1 VTGALRNESREK
13 GNQKSLYLALFLWS
27 PPSKGKELYLLM
39 PALYIF
45 IAW

>member
-1 VTGALRNESREK
+1 MIGALGNESREK

-27 PPSKGKELYLLM
+27 PPSKGRELYLLM

-45 IAW
+45 TAW